1 MRFIPASSLIAVV
14 ALSFTACTSE
24 RGLTVQR
31 PAEVSVPANAHRV
44 VLLDRTQPR
53 SGFSNTIESWTSRG
67 SGMDR
72 ELGQEMNAVLREA
85 LGANSRFEVVTAP
98 GRYEGSGTGVLPE
111 PLSWDTIIQVCSR
124 TEADLLIALE
134 ALDSDVNID
143 QHERIVQ
150 DMHNGRP
157 IGRARTEYFANRRTT
172 LKYGWRVYDRRG
184 RIILDMFTDHASRND
199 EHMGTS
205 KYDAKNGLPD
215 KRGVVTDLGSAA
227 ARRYALRFAPTS
239 IVVERILYVG
249 GDRRLRD
256 SEKLTRRNDWE
267 GAIRIW
273 ETMLTDPKVKLRG
286 KACYN
291 MAVAYEMMGD
301 LPKARELA
309 QRSTD
314 DFGNKWGRGYAAEID
329 ARMKD
334 EARAKVE
341 RELMGKEQ

>member
-1 MRFIPASSLIAVV
+1 M
-14 ALSFTACTSE
+14 
-24 RGLTVQR
+24 QR
-31 PAEVSVPANAHRV
+31 PAEVSVPANARRV
-44 VLLDRTQPR
+44 VLLDRTHPR
-53 SGFSNTIESWTSRG
+53 SGFSNTFESWTSRE
-67 SGMDR
+67 SGMDK
-72 ELGQEMNAVLREA
+72 ELGQEMNAVLQEA
-85 LGANSRFEVVTAP
+85 LGANGRFEVVTAP

-134 ALDSDVNID
+134 ALDTDVNID
-143 QHERIVQ
+143 QRERIVQ
-150 DMHNGRP
+150 DMHRGRP
-157 IGRARTEYFANRRTT
+157 IGRARTEYYASRKTT

-184 RIILDMFTDHASRND
+184 RIILDMFSDRSTRND
-199 EHMGTS
+199 EHMGTNS
-205 KYDAKNGLPD
+205 YDAKDGLPD
-215 KRGVVTDLGSAA
+215 KRGVVRDLGSAA
-227 ARRYALRFAPTS
+227 VYAYARRFAPS
-239 IVVERILYVG
+239 SVVVERILYTG
-249 GDRRLRD
+249 GDHRLRD
-256 SEKLTRRNDWE
+256 AEKLTRRNDWE

-309 QRSTD
+309 LRSTEE
-314 DFGNKWGRGYAAEID
+314 FGNKWGRGYAAEID

-341 RELMGKEQ
+341 RELMGEEQ